1 MKKIAIFIF
10 AIVALIAAFAT
21 GWELSRQNNSPK
33 SLPDAYLAYEHF
45 YELTNSAL
53 ENDSPFFDP
62 SWRDKICWAQ
72 HEVDSVL
79 NSEVLQWPE
88 ICNQRDQLSDVIRCI
103 YDNDPD
109 HQEDIEA
116 VLKNFSGR
124 TIDELKQWC
133 FSY

>member
-10 AIVALIAAFAT
+10 VLVVLIAAFAT
-21 GWELSRQNNSPK
+21 GWELSRQNNSK

-45 YELTNSAL
+45 YELTNLAL
-53 ENDSPFFDP
+53 ENDSLFFNP
-62 SWRDKICWAQ
+62 SWRNKICWAQ
-72 HEVDSVL
+72 HEIDSVL

-109 HQEDIEA
+109 HQKDIEE
-116 VLKNFSGR
+116 VLQNFSGR

>member
-10 AIVALIAAFAT
+10 TLLVLIATFAT
-21 GWELSRQNNSPK
+21 GWELSRQNNSK
-33 SLPDAYLAYEHF
+33 SLPDAYLAYDHY
-45 YELTNSAL
+45 YELGNAAL
-53 ENDSPFFDP
+53 ENDSLFFDP
-62 SWRDKICWAQ
+62 SWRNQICWAQ

-79 NSEVLQWPE
+79 NSEVLQWPD
-88 ICNQRDQLSDVIRCI
+88 ICNQRDQLSDVIRYI

-109 HQEDIEA
+109 HQKDIEE
-116 VLKNFSGR
+116 VLQNFSGR